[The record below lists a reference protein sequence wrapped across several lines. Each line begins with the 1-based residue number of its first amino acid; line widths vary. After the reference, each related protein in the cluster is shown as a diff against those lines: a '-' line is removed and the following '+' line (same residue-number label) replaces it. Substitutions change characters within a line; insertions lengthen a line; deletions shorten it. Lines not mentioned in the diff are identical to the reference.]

1 MQQPNCSNT
10 SLTVTS
16 AELIA
21 VQYKTIQYSK
31 DTTCLVTH
39 NMSGHTTTECPHKS
53 WKMYRLEI
61 SWNYITNRT
70 NIVDHI
76 AFPHA
81 QTNTPHYTWVIR
93 KTSPITEETGC
104 SALVTAASCPSDGEG
119 SPRLNWKALQS
130 NKVHHHWSKCFY
142 FRIKFLRIDFSGLTP
157 FVSWMHHIKDD
168 LLVKYTNRT
177 TSNEI
182 WQWY

>member
-53 WKMYRLEI
+53 
-61 SWNYITNRT
+61 
-70 NIVDHI
+70 
-76 AFPHA
+76 
-81 QTNTPHYTWVIR
+81 
-93 KTSPITEETGC
+93 
-104 SALVTAASCPSDGEG
+104 
-119 SPRLNWKALQS
+119 
-130 NKVHHHWSKCFY
+130 
-142 FRIKFLRIDFSGLTP
+142 
-157 FVSWMHHIKDD
+157 
-168 LLVKYTNRT
+168 
-177 TSNEI
+177 
-182 WQWY
+182 